1 MKKKVYR
8 LLVLAMVF
16 CLSIA
21 MLAACSSPGGGG
33 GTAPATGAGGENSLA
48 DIHLGYVQAGPEPY
62 YQTSANGA
70 IAAAD
75 KVGIKM
81 TVLNSESNPS
91 KEMSN
96 VQDLI
101 AMDVDGIIVF
111 TTNSD
116 SAQEEAKLA
125 NEAGIPFYVIGS
137 AASEGEGKVTATIR
151 PDFLELS
158 GLVGTYVADNYPDA
172 KIGVIQGALG
182 QDISELFTQGF
193 IDNLAP
199 TNEIL
204 EQKSADWSRDTA
216 MSITQD
222 WMTAGVPLDMIY
234 VINEDMAA
242 GVVQALKETNK
253 LDQVKV
259 VSTNGS
265 PEGLIMIEAGELL
278 ATGNESPSMES
289 AMGVKAAL
297 DVIFGKDVPSE
308 VKPPIVLLTKDNLGE
323 VISWGPESVDL
334 IDWGDYVN

>member
-1 MKKKVYR
+1 MNRKIIAMAIAAV
-8 LLVLAMVF
+8 LALVLAAG
-16 CLSIA
+16 CSNTPA
-21 MLAACSSPGGGG
+21 GSSGGSGDLAK
-33 GTAPATGAGGENSLA
+33 
-48 DIHLGYVQAGPEPY
+48 IHLGYVQAGPEPY

-81 TVLNSESNPS
+81 TVLNSESTPS

-101 AMDVDGIIVF
+101 AMGVDGIIVF

-125 NEAGIPFYVIGS
+125 NEANIPFYVIGS

-151 PDFLELS
+151 PSFLELS
-158 GLVGTYVADNYPDA
+158 GLLGKYVADNYPDS
-172 KIGVIQGALG
+172 KIGIIEGALG
-182 QDISELFTQGF
+182 QNISELFTQGF
-193 IDNLAP
+193 VDALAP

-234 VINEDMAA
+234 VHNEDMAA
-242 GVVQALKETNK
+242 GVIQALKETNK

-265 PEGLIMIEAGELL
+265 PEGLLMLAAGELL
-278 ATGNESPSMES
+278 ATANESPSIES

-297 DVIFGKDVPSE
+297 DVIFGKSVPSE
-308 VKPPIVLLTKDNLGE
+308 IKPPIALLTKDNLQD
-323 VISWGPESVDL
+323 VISWGPESVEL
-334 IDWGDYVN
+334 IDWSDYIK